1 MKPKIILSVLV
12 LLTVHCL
19 LTTVPCLSAVPSLI
33 NYQGVLKDSTG
44 VPYHGN
50 ATILFSIWDDSTD
63 GNKLWEETQAI
74 VSVSHGLFNV
84 LLGSSIPIPN
94 SVFAGS
100 NVWLQVIANG
110 NLLSPRRR
118 IVSVGYALHSEIT
131 DTAEYARFAPDLDW
145 QIDTSGYN
153 IFRMTGNVGIGT
165 AQPDYKLVL
174 QNGSYF
180 LSLDP
185 NIGFEQ
191 DIIGHSQLALQAGAG
206 NDIVFRDGN
215 VVPGT
220 ENVRILG
227 NGNVGIGTASPSARL
242 HIDPGSGSANLKLAN
257 SEITDNYDGKLHIR
271 SGYNTVTFDGPDYV
285 GIGTTSPQYKLDVE
299 GYVQAYGY
307 FTGDIVF
314 QKNREK
320 LWKMFEDEDG
330 LYLENLKTGKVYRFI
345 LQEVEK
351 K

>member
-1 MKPKIILSVLV
+1 VLGFNLFPKKEIKMKKKIILSVLV

-33 NYQGVLKDSTG
+33 SYQGVLKDSAG
-44 VPYHGN
+44 VPQNGEFAMKFCIYN
-50 ATILFSIWDDSTD
+50 DSTGGD
-63 GNKLWEETQAI
+63 SLWCEINMAVQ
-74 VSVSHGLFNV
+74 VKNGLFNV
-84 LLGSSIPIPN
+84 LLGNVTPIPD
-94 SVFAGS
+94 SVFYEPET
-100 NVWLQVIANG
+100 WLQVQVG
-110 NLLSPRRR
+110 GSVLSPRRR
-118 IVSVGYALHSEIT
+118 MVSVGYAFT
-131 DTAEYARFAPDLDW
+131 DGDW
-145 QIDTSGYN
+145 TINGDN
-153 IFRMTGNVGIGT
+153 IYRLQGNVGIGT
-165 AQPDYKLVL
+165 TEPLAPLHIERATGGDHLI
-174 QNGSYF
+174 
-180 LSLDP
+180 LDDAS
-185 NIGFEQ
+185 GGTDQ
-191 DIIGHSQLALQAGAG
+191 KMWIIGAEFGALRFRSV
-206 NDIVFRDGN
+206 NDAFTSAPEHMRITRD
-215 VVPGT
+215 
-220 ENVRILG
+220 
-227 NGNVGIGTASPSARL
+227 GNVGIGTASPSARL